1 MAVGEGIKTRGG
13 CHFSMRDFFQGQG
26 KAIILS
32 IGLASAAMVGILDYL
47 TGSHVTLTA
56 IYLLPVYFVAWNAG
70 AGMGVL
76 LAVFCAT
83 AWLAA
88 GHFAGRL
95 FPSTLVMIWQFISL
109 AAIAGVFATLLAR
122 LRKAQSRTQA
132 LSLVDFLTGAL
143 NSRAFYNLVENEHRK
158 SERYTR
164 PVTLVYIGLDHF
176 KRVNSRYGHTVGDK
190 VLQTV
195 ARTMMKYLRA
205 TDRVARLGGDEFVIL
220 LPETDLEAAKI
231 AIPKICE
238 QLADIMEDKRWP
250 ITFSV
255 AVVTFVRVPPSARAM
270 IKMAEKLM
278 GAVKRDGKDAIRYAS
293 YKGGS

>member
-1 MAVGEGIKTRGG
+1 
-13 CHFSMRDFFQGQG
+13 MRDFFQGQG
-26 KAIILS
+26 KVIILS
-32 IGLASAAMVGILDYL
+32 IGLASAAVVGVLDYL

-70 AGMGVL
+70 AGAGML
-76 LAVFCAT
+76 LAVFCAA

-88 GHFAGRL
+88 GHYAGRL
-95 FPSTLVMIWQFISL
+95 FPSTLVMLWQFVSL
-109 AAIAGVFATLLAR
+109 AVIAGVFATLLAR

-158 SERYTR
+158 SARFKR

-176 KRVNSRYGHTVGDK
+176 KRVNSRFGHTVGDM
-190 VLQTV
+190 VLQRV

-220 LPETDLEAAKI
+220 LPETDLDAAKVV
-231 AIPKICE
+231 IPKICE
-238 QLADIMEDKRWP
+238 QLAEEMEDKRWP

-255 AVVTFVRVPPSARAM
+255 AVVTFHHVPPSARAM
-270 IKMAEKLM
+270 IKMSEKLM
-278 GAVKRDGKDAIRYAS
+278 WAVKRDGKNAIRYAS

>member
-1 MAVGEGIKTRGG
+1 
-13 CHFSMRDFFQGQG
+13 MRDFFLGQG

-32 IGLASAAMVGILDYL
+32 IGLASAAVVGVLDYL

-70 AGMGVL
+70 AGAGML
-76 LAVFCAT
+76 LALFCAA
-83 AWLAA
+83 AWLVA
-88 GHFAGRL
+88 GHFAERL
-95 FPSTLVMIWQFISL
+95 FPSTLVMLWQFVSL
-109 AAIAGVFATLLAR
+109 AVIAGVFATLLAR

-158 SERYTR
+158 SERYKR

-176 KRVNSRYGHTVGDK
+176 KRVNSRFGHTVGDM
-190 VLQTV
+190 VLQRV

-220 LPETDLEAAKI
+220 LPETDLDAAKVV
-231 AIPKICE
+231 IPKIGE
-238 QLADIMEDKRWP
+238 QLAEEMEDKRWP
-250 ITFSV
+250 ITFSA
-255 AVVTFVRVPPSARAM
+255 AVVTFYQVPPSARAM
-270 IKMAEKLM
+270 IKTSEKLM
-278 GAVKRDGKDAIRYAS
+278 WAVKRDGKNAVRYAS
-293 YKGGS
+293 YKGGA